1 MKPGAPARL
10 KMKDLERATGV
21 GREAV
26 RYYIRE
32 GLLPE
37 PHRPGRNVA
46 WYDQSFVERIQ
57 LIKQL
62 QERRFLPLRVIKSI
76 VAGDSPPSIVEQG
89 ALAALD
95 GRLPPAADL
104 ALEPP
109 PEQLAAL
116 AARTGVPIDEIQTLA
131 ANEAITLVTR
141 GGKVWLEGPSIQLVE
156 LWARLRAA
164 GFTAESG
171 FGPEK
176 ARLYVD
182 MVRWLAR
189 EELREF
195 THAFAGR
202 VGADELVRLAEEGI
216 RLGSEMIALLRRAAL
231 LRFVA
236 EGNPA
241 VSGNR
246 TDSPQRGHRAERPPP
261 RRSDRPD
268 RRRSR

>member
-1 MKPGAPARL
+1 MTPSALARL
-10 KMKDLERATGV
+10 KMRDLERATGV
-21 GREAV
+21 GREAI

-62 QERRFLPLRVIKSI
+62 QERRFLPLRVIKAI
-76 VAGDSPPSIVEQG
+76 VAGDSPPSTVEQR
-89 ALAALD
+89 ALAALE

-109 PEQLAAL
+109 PEQLTTL
-116 AARTGVPIDEIQTLA
+116 AARTGIPASEIQALA
-131 ANEAITLVTR
+131 ANEAIMLVTR
-141 GGKVWLEGPSIQLVE
+141 GGKPWLEGPSIQLVE
-156 LWARLRAA
+156 LWSRLRAA

-195 THAFAGR
+195 TRAFAGR
-202 VGADELVRLAEEGI
+202 VEGDELVRLAEEGI

-236 EGNPA
+236 EGNLA
-241 VSGNR
+241 VNEDWGRSV
-246 TDSPQRGHRAERPPP
+246 QRDRPAERPRP
-261 RRSDRPD
+261 RRPRRPD
-268 RRRSR
+268 RPRSR